1 MKFLYTM
8 QGYVNLKYVVFLGAK
23 WEGIEEDE
31 DQAIIYAE
39 VLNAPCNSNTTRIVT
54 VEEINEDW
62 MNSCEYPEEYK
73 NMNYLEIATAELDR
87 IMKLM
92 DTEIF

>member
-8 QGYVNLKYVVFLGAK
+8 QGYVNLKYVVFLGAR
-23 WEGIEEDE
+23 WDGIDEER
-31 DQAIIYAE
+31 AIIYAE
-39 VLNAPCNSNTTRIVT
+39 ISSHQGRTCVT
-54 VEEINEDW
+54 VEEIDEDW
-62 MNSCEYPEEYK
+62 MNSCEYPEEYE
-73 NMNYLEIATAELDR
+73 NMNYFEIAKAELDR

>member
-8 QGYVNLKYVVFLGAK
+8 QGYVNLKYVVFLGTEWQGAYK
-23 WEGIEEDE
+23 
-31 DQAIIYAE
+31 DQAAIYAE
-39 VLNAPCNSNTTRIVT
+39 ISHPQGRIRVT
-54 VEEINEDW
+54 VEEINADW
-62 MNSCEYPEEYK
+62 MKRCEYPEEYK